1 MYLSVDTPDHLRAC
15 PTGAF
20 SLNIEP
26 EWRDCLQVALSFHL
40 LACYYIRRKISL
52 QRRNKHR
59 MALQFGVLVPQ
70 GWTMDLARIKDPV
83 EAYETMTSVA
93 QTAEEVGFTSAWL
106 VDHFHT
112 VPYPS
117 QEVAFECWTSTAAL
131 ARDTKTIRI
140 GQMVSCNS
148 YRHPAL
154 LAKMASTVDVL
165 SHGRLNV
172 GIGAGWYEHEYRAYG
187 YVYPE
192 APQRLRQ
199 LREAVQIMLAMW
211 QEEEAHFEGA
221 SYQVHGAIN
230 QPKGVQRPHL
240 PLLIGGDGERVTLK
254 LVAQYADACN
264 VGDDPTTVKQ
274 KLAVLQQ
281 HCAQVGRD
289 YASIHRTSSTLCL
302 LADSDEQALALLPAE
317 RKASLGAWVHTALIG
332 SPETIRQRI
341 AAYEAA
347 GVQELV
353 LRFIDGTNLEALRCF
368 AKECFA

>member
-1 MYLSVDTPDHLRAC
+1 
-15 PTGAF
+15 
-20 SLNIEP
+20 
-26 EWRDCLQVALSFHL
+26 
-40 LACYYIRRKISL
+40 
-52 QRRNKHR
+52 

-70 GWTMDLARIKDPV
+70 GWTMDLAQIKDPV

-112 VPYPS
+112 VPHPL
-117 QEVAFECWTSTAAL
+117 QEVTFECWTSTAAL

-140 GQMVSCNS
+140 GQMVTCNS

-211 QEEEAHFEGA
+211 QEEEAHFVGA

-264 VGDDPTTVKQ
+264 LGDDPASVKQ

-317 RKASLGAWVHTALIG
+317 RKASLGARVHTALIG

-353 LRFIDGTNLEALRCF
+353 LRFIDGTNLEALRRF